1 MAPPEPVPKE
11 TQEQPG
17 VRCPALPG
25 DGPGRACPGA
35 LMKRRHRSRKEWRG
49 RMARLDPLV
58 AGWFFFRKQVA
69 ENELTEREED
79 ARKNAPLFSSGEGL
93 CGQEGDDGD
102 AGDGD
107 GDGDRD
113 D

>member
-11 TQEQPG
+11 TQEQPE

-35 LMKRRHRSRKEWRG
+35 LMNGVDAW
-49 RMARLDPLV
+49 LDWIGFLGIALV
-58 AGWFFFRKQVA
+58 AGWFFFRKQMA

-102 AGDGD
+102 GGDGGGDGD
-107 GDGDRD
+107 GDD
-113 D
+113 

>member
-1 MAPPEPVPKE
+1 M
-11 TQEQPG
+11 
-17 VRCPALPG
+17 
-25 DGPGRACPGA
+25 
-35 LMKRRHRSRKEWRG
+35 
-49 RMARLDPLV
+49 
-58 AGWFFFRKQVA
+58 A

-107 GDGDRD
+107 GDGDGD